1 LLIVDPKDLHIDNN
15 SSINIVVMN
24 FLSIDCSTDLGT
36 LFLKVKNKT
45 FSKVLQSDKS
55 NNDLLMQKILDFFTE
70 NNLNFGEVSAIF
82 VNQGPGNFSGLR
94 SSLSIAKGISLAKNI
109 NLFGYNVFLWS
120 CAKFINDK
128 IDIYSLIRFRD
139 KYFIKKFDENLNSK
153 MKAIEVTKE
162 EIGKK
167 FTNKL
172 KVIPKQMTK
181 NFDEKMLK
189 MGNLNI
195 IDLDHNELE
204 SLHLKGLLNKDLIKP
219 FYLS

>member
-1 LLIVDPKDLHIDNN
+1 
-15 SSINIVVMN
+15 
-24 FLSIDCSTDLGT
+24 
-36 LFLKVKNKT
+36 
-45 FSKVLQSDKS
+45 
-55 NNDLLMQKILDFFTE
+55 
-70 NNLNFGEVSAIF
+70 
-82 VNQGPGNFSGLR
+82 
-94 SSLSIAKGISLAKNI
+94 
-109 NLFGYNVFLWS
+109 
-120 CAKFINDK
+120 
-128 IDIYSLIRFRD
+128 
-139 KYFIKKFDENLNSK
+139 

-162 EIGKK
+162 EIVKK